1 MASRRS
7 AFSWP
12 FLRRYRRPVRREW
25 PGSFSGLS
33 KSAASCSFN
42 SISVIHLPA
51 GHSACDWIEPIPGT
65 ALLGMVFFLRLFT
78 AFVQRH
84 RLCHRKPS
92 FLTILLQIHKI
103 SCHFCTI
110 LLFYTSRMEA
120 IVMLLNQFPV
130 IDLPATGANIRR
142 LRQTK
147 GLSVRDLQQF
157 FGFEEPQAIYKWQR
171 GQSLP
176 TVDNLYALS
185 TLLDVPMN
193 DILVAA
199 DLPELHICTMSGRPE
214 PAAHLFCPRARGA
227 WRNFKAA

>member
-1 MASRRS
+1 M
-7 AFSWP
+7 
-12 FLRRYRRPVRREW
+12 Y
-25 PGSFSGLS
+25 
-33 KSAASCSFN
+33 
-42 SISVIHLPA
+42 
-51 GHSACDWIEPIPGT
+51 
-65 ALLGMVFFLRLFT
+65 
-78 AFVQRH
+78 
-84 RLCHRKPS
+84 
-92 FLTILLQIHKI
+92 
-103 SCHFCTI
+103 
-110 LLFYTSRMEA
+110 
-120 IVMLLNQFPV
+120 LNQFPV

-157 FGFEEPQAIYKWQR
+157 FGFEEPQAIYKWQQ

-199 DLPELHICTMSGRPE
+199 NLPNICISGRPE
-214 PAAHLFCPRARGA
+214 PAAHLFYPRARGT

>member
-1 MASRRS
+1 M
-7 AFSWP
+7 
-12 FLRRYRRPVRREW
+12 Y
-25 PGSFSGLS
+25 
-33 KSAASCSFN
+33 FN
-42 SISVIHLPA
+42 S
-51 GHSACDWIEPIPGT
+51 
-65 ALLGMVFFLRLFT
+65 
-78 AFVQRH
+78 
-84 RLCHRKPS
+84 
-92 FLTILLQIHKI
+92 
-103 SCHFCTI
+103 
-110 LLFYTSRMEA
+110 
-120 IVMLLNQFPV
+120 FPV

-193 DILVAA
+193 DILVAVNI
-199 DLPELHICTMSGRPE
+199 PNICMSSRPE
-214 PAAHLFCPRARGA
+214 SAAHLFYPRTRGA

>member
-1 MASRRS
+1 
-7 AFSWP
+7 
-12 FLRRYRRPVRREW
+12 
-25 PGSFSGLS
+25 
-33 KSAASCSFN
+33 
-42 SISVIHLPA
+42 
-51 GHSACDWIEPIPGT
+51 
-65 ALLGMVFFLRLFT
+65 
-78 AFVQRH
+78 
-84 RLCHRKPS
+84 
-92 FLTILLQIHKI
+92 
-103 SCHFCTI
+103 
-110 LLFYTSRMEA
+110 
-120 IVMLLNQFPV
+120 MLLNQFPV

-185 TLLDVPMN
+185 ALLDVPMN

-199 DLPELHICTMSGRPE
+199 DLPELHICIMNGRPE
-214 PAAHLFCPRARGA
+214 PAVHLLYSRAQGA